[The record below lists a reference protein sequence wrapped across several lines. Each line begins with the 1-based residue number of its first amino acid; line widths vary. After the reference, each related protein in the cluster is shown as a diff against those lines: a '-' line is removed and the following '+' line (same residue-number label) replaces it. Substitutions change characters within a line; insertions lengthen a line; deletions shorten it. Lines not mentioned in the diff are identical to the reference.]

1 MQKLLTSPQMRLAD
15 AFTIANEP
23 VSSIGLM
30 ERAVHAFV
38 ANFVKDI
45 PDLSAN
51 ITVFCG
57 KGNNGG
63 DGLGIAHLLF
73 NSGYGHV
80 KAYIVNFSDKQ
91 SDDFG
96 ENLKRLEETGCEII
110 TLNQPAGAEAIVADV
125 VIDAIL
131 GSGLNKPLTG
141 EYGAM
146 AEIIN
151 ALPARVYAVDVPTGF
166 PSEGIIFENYNGVKA
181 YKTICFQRPKINFFF
196 PESAAATE
204 HYEVVDI
211 GLDEVFIASQD
222 SEIYLLEEKDIRS
235 ILKPRK
241 TFSHKGTYGHAL
253 IIAGNTITMGA
264 ALLSSMACLHA
275 GAGLTTACIPY
286 SGLAALNTVLPEV
299 MALPRDE
306 YTRIEDA
313 SKYQAIAIGC
323 GMGVSAEN
331 AGLLNSLI
339 AAGQP
344 LVIDADALNIL
355 SENPEL
361 IKQLPKNSILTPHMK
376 EFDRLFGYH
385 HDWWSRVQTAIIK
398 AKELEIVIVLK
409 NQYTFIC
416 APDSKVYINPTG
428 NSAMAQGGMGDVLT
442 GIIAAFV
449 AQHYAAVDAAIL
461 ACYVHG
467 KSGDDLASGRFVV
480 SAAQLAE
487 NVSPTI
493 KHLL

>member
-23 VSSIGLM
+23 VSSISLM

-38 ANFVKDI
+38 ASFVQEVT
-45 PDLSAN
+45 DLSAN
-51 ITVFCG
+51 IAVFCG

-63 DGLGIAHLLF
+63 DGLGIARLLS
-73 NSGYGHV
+73 NSGYVHIT
-80 KAYIVNFSDKQ
+80 AYIINFSDKQ
-91 SDDFG
+91 SNDFS
-96 ENLKRLEETGCEII
+96 ENLKHLEQTGCEIL
-110 TLNQPAGAEAIVADV
+110 TLNQAAGAKVVVADV

-131 GSGLNKPLTG
+131 GSGLNKPLT
-141 EYGAM
+141 EDYAVL

-151 ALPARVYAVDVPTGF
+151 AFPARVYAVDVPTGF
-166 PSEGIIFENYNGVKA
+166 PSEGIIPENYNGVKA

-211 GLDEVFIASQD
+211 GLNEAFIDSQD
-222 SEIYLLEEKDIRS
+222 SEIYLLEEKDMHS
-235 ILKPRK
+235 ILIPRK
-241 TFSHKGTYGHAL
+241 PFSHKGTYGHAL
-253 IIAGNTITMGA
+253 IIAGNTTTMGA
-264 ALLSSMACLHA
+264 AILSSMACLHA
-275 GAGLTTACIPY
+275 GAGLTTACIPH
-286 SGLAALNTVLPEV
+286 SGLVALNTVLPEV

-331 AGLLNSLI
+331 AGLLYSLI
-339 AAGQP
+339 AAGRP
-344 LVIDADALNIL
+344 LVIDADALNML
-355 SENPEL
+355 AENPEL

-385 HDWWSRVQTAIIK
+385 HDWWSRVQTAIAK
-398 AKELEIVIVLK
+398 ARELQVVIVLK

-416 APDSKVYINPTG
+416 APDLKVYINPTG
-428 NSAMAQGGMGDVLT
+428 TPAMAQGGMGDVLT

-449 AQHYAAVDAAIL
+449 AQNYAAVDAAIL

-480 SAAQLAE
+480 TAAQLAE
-487 NVSPTI
+487 NVSRTI
-493 KHLL
+493 KQIL